1 MSDSQQLI
9 KSVEE
14 FTKANKALDDRL
26 KEAEESS
33 QQARKEPKE

>member
-9 KSVEE
+9 KSVAE
-14 FTKANKALDDRL
+14 FTKANKTLDEKL
-26 KEAEESS
+26 KEVEENS